1 MYNKIFEQALNLTSP
16 WYIKNIEFSAENK
29 KLDIHIDFEKGS
41 CFPYEG
47 KGAYKAYDTVQKT
60 WRHLNFFE
68 HECYLHS
75 RIPIVKPEDGQR
87 RQIKAPWEGV
97 NSGFTMLFEALVMEL
112 CSHMSIQAVANI
124 VNVDD
129 EKLWR
134 VLHKYIDRARE
145 DVDLSKLTRVGLD
158 ETSKS
163 KGHKYVTCFV
173 DMDEKKTVYVA
184 EGKDNKTV
192 VEFVDDLKKHQGS
205 PESITD
211 VSSDMSP
218 AFIKGLTEN
227 LPNASITFD
236 RFHLMQFITKA
247 VDQVRKEEVKEN
259 PLLKKT
265 KYLWLK
271 NLCNLTERENQKL
284 NELRRP
290 KYKLKTLRATQ
301 IKEAFQDL
309 YLAETKSEFTQGL
322 KRWYSWARR
331 SRLEPIKKAALSIKK
346 HWDGVVQWFDTR
358 LSNGFLEGMNSRIQ
372 NAKRRAFGYR
382 TFKSY
387 STIIYM
393 LTAKLDFSKIN
404 PCLK

>member
-1 MYNKIFEQALNLTSP
+1 MNNQIFEQALNIKGP
-16 WYIKNIEFSAENK
+16 WYIHNIEFSAERK
-29 KLDIHIDFEKGS
+29 QLDIYIDFKKGS
-41 CFPYEG
+41 SFPYEE
-47 KGAYKAYDTVQKT
+47 KGPFKACDTVQKT

-68 HECYLHS
+68 HECYLHA
-75 RIPIVKPEDGQR
+75 RVPIVKPQEGQR
-87 RQIKAPWEGV
+87 RQIKAPWEGI
-97 NSGFTMLFEALVMEL
+97 NSGFTMLFEALIMEL
-112 CSHMSIQAVANI
+112 CLHMPVQTVANMI
-124 VNVDD
+124 KVDD
-129 EKLWR
+129 EKIWR
-134 VLHKYIDRARE
+134 VLHKYVDRARE
-145 DVDLSKLTRVGLD
+145 DVDLSDLTRVGLD

-173 DMDEKKTVYVA
+173 DMDAKKTVYIA

-192 VEFVDDLKKHQGS
+192 IEFVKDLKEHKGN

-218 AFIKGLTEN
+218 AFIKGVNEN

-247 VDQVRKEEVKEN
+247 VDHVRKEEVKEN

-265 KYLWLK
+265 KFLWLK
-271 NLCNLTERENQKL
+271 NKCNLSERETAKFD
-284 NELRRP
+284 ELKKQ

-309 YLAETKSEFTQGL
+309 YLASTKDEFLRGL
-322 KRWYSWARR
+322 KGWYSWARR
-331 SRLEPIKKAALSIKK
+331 SRLEPMKKAALSIKK

-372 NAKRRAFGYR
+372 TAKRRAFGYR
-382 TFKSY
+382 SFRSY
-387 STIIYM
+387 ATIIYM

>member
-1 MYNKIFEQALNLTSP
+1 MNNLIFEKALNLSSP

-29 KLDIHIDFEKGS
+29 KLDIHIDFKKGS
-41 CFPYEG
+41 SFSYDG
-47 KGAYKAYDTVQKT
+47 QGTYKAYDTVQKT

-75 RIPIVKPEDGQR
+75 RVPIIRPEGGKR

-97 NSGFTMLFEALVMEL
+97 NSGFTMLFEALLIEL
-112 CSHMSIQAVANI
+112 CAHMSIQSVADM

-134 VLHKYIDRARE
+134 ILHKYVDQARE
-145 DVDLSKLTRVGLD
+145 EVDLSILTRVGLD

-163 KGHKYVTCFV
+163 KGHNYVTCFV
-173 DMDEKKTVYVA
+173 DMDQKKTVYVA

-192 VEFVDDLKKHQGS
+192 IEFVDDLKNHQGS
-205 PESITD
+205 PENITD

-218 AFIKGLTEN
+218 AFIKGIHEN

-271 NLCNLTERENQKL
+271 NLSNLTPKECQKIT
-284 NELRRP
+284 ELRKH

-309 YLAETKSEFTQGL
+309 YSAETKHEFTQGL

-331 SRLEPIKKAALSIKK
+331 SRLEPMKEAALSIKK
-346 HWDGVVQWFDTR
+346 HWNGVIQWFDTR
-358 LSNGFLEGMNSRIQ
+358 LSNGFLEGMNSKIQ
-372 NAKRRAFGYR
+372 TAKRRAFGYR

-387 STIIYM
+387 ATIIYM

>member
-1 MYNKIFEQALNLTSP
+1 
-16 WYIKNIEFSAENK
+16 
-29 KLDIHIDFEKGS
+29 
-41 CFPYEG
+41 
-47 KGAYKAYDTVQKT
+47 
-60 WRHLNFFE
+60 
-68 HECYLHS
+68 
-75 RIPIVKPEDGQR
+75 
-87 RQIKAPWEGV
+87 
-97 NSGFTMLFEALVMEL
+97 MLFEALIMEL

-134 VLHKYIDRARE
+134 VLHKYIDQARE
-145 DVDLSKLTRVGLD
+145 DVDLSNLTRIGLD

-192 VEFVDDLKKHQGS
+192 VEFVDDLKKHDGCPQN
-205 PESITD
+205 ITD

-218 AFIKGLTEN
+218 AFIKGITEN

-247 VDQVRKEEVKEN
+247 VDQVRKEELKDN

-271 NLCNLTERENQKL
+271 NLCNLTEREHQKL

-331 SRLEPIKKAALSIKK
+331 SRLEPIKAAALSIKK
-346 HWDGVVQWFDTR
+346 HWDGVIRWFDTK

-372 NAKRRAFGYR
+372 TAKRRAFGYR